1 MKLLFCG
8 TSAFAL
14 PALENLLGSSHEV
27 LALVTQPDR
36 PRGRGRKFSPSPIK
50 SLALARNIPVF
61 QPEKIN
67 DSPSLEVLQS
77 YRPEIIVVVAYG
89 QILSSSVLAIP
100 PRGCVNVHAS
110 LLPQYRGAAP
120 IAWALLKGEIRT
132 GVTTMLMDAGMDTGP
147 ILLTATTPIDP
158 EDSAGTLHDR
168 LSKMGA
174 DLLLP
179 TLAGLENGQII
190 PRPQDPSQAT
200 YAPKI
205 DKEAGR
211 IRWDQPALR
220 LFNFLRAF
228 DPWPGAFTF
237 WQGQMLKLFRPCLP
251 ENGKEKEEDQEA
263 PGTITRVEAAEM
275 HIATAQGRLRV
286 RELQLSNRPR
296 MGVAEFLRGH
306 PLHAG
311 VRLGE

>member
-14 PALENLLGSSHEV
+14 PALEILLGSSHEV
-27 LALVTQPDR
+27 LAVVTQPDR
-36 PRGRGRKFSPSPIK
+36 PRGRGQKCFPSAIK
-50 SLALARNIPVF
+50 SLTLARKLPIL

-67 DSPSLEVLQS
+67 DHASLEVLQS
-77 YRPEIIVVVAYG
+77 FRPEVIVVVAYG
-89 QILSSSVLAIP
+89 QILSSSVLTVA

-120 IAWALLKGEIRT
+120 IPRALLNGETRT
-132 GVTTMLMDAGMDTGP
+132 GVTTMFMDSGMDTGP
-147 ILLTATTPIDP
+147 ILLTAATPIEQ
-158 EDSAGTLHDR
+158 EDTAGTLHDR
-168 LSKMGA
+168 LSRMGA
-174 DLLLP
+174 ELLLP
-179 TLAGLENGQII
+179 TLAGLENGQIT

-211 IRWDQPALR
+211 IRWDRPAR
-220 LFNFLRAF
+220 VLFNLLRAF

-237 WQGQMLKLFRPCLP
+237 WQGQLLKLFRPRSP
-251 ENGKEKEEDQEA
+251 EEREEDLREA
-263 PGTITRVEAAEM
+263 PGTITRIGAADLQ
-275 HIATAQGRLRV
+275 IAVKRGHLTV
-286 RELQLSNRPR
+286 RELQMANRPR

-306 PLHAG
+306 PLQAG